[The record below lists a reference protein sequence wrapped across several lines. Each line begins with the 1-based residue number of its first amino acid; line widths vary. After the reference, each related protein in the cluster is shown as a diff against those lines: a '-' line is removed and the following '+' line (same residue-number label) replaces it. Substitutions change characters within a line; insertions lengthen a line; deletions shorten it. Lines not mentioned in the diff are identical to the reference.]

1 VKEGNVTKIVTSAL
15 SRRALGRQAI
25 AAATLLPAAGLLS
38 GRAIAQ
44 GAEIKFGFNG
54 DLSASPSAQSG
65 QAAVLGIQT
74 AIEEVNAA
82 GGLLGRRVTLV
93 SRDDLSQPPRSIQN
107 MSDLIDSER
116 VVTVFG
122 PTNSGNALAWRHIPN
137 QKRTPVMGCIGSATD
152 ITRPMSAG
160 ADNYMF
166 RVSMVDRTQVVA
178 LMAYVKKSPNA
189 RRVGYLSET
198 TGYGQ
203 GGLKDMQEVGAAQ
216 GITPVANERFNVN
229 DTDMTSQLQR
239 LRAANADT
247 VVVWAQGTPIGQ
259 LLRSMDKINYFPT
272 LVSCWAADNQSF
284 FNAAGPQLAE
294 RTFFLRTISEDR
306 TPRQQQF
313 FDRIQARLPTPSAF
327 SFAVHG
333 YDAAMLVAQA
343 IRQSGGT
350 EGPRLREALESLAQP
365 HEGVLKTYTRPF
377 SRTEREAIGA
387 ADLRWARW
395 RDGRLV
401 AFADEVTRSLQT
413 DDFRDAAT

>member
-1 VKEGNVTKIVTSAL
+1 MIKIPTPAMGRRTLGRQALATIALAPAAGML
-15 SRRALGRQAI
+15 SRRA
-25 AAATLLPAAGLLS
+25 T
-38 GRAIAQ
+38 AQ
-44 GAEIKFGFNG
+44 GGEIKFGFNG

-74 AIEEVNAA
+74 AIEDINGA
-82 GGLLGRRVTLV
+82 GGLLGRRIVLV

-116 VVTVFG
+116 AVAVFG
-122 PTNSGNALAWRHIPN
+122 PTNSGNALAWRHLPN
-137 QKRTPVMGCIGSATD
+137 QKRIPVMGCIGSATD
-152 ITRPMSAG
+152 ITRPVSAG

-178 LMAYVKKSPNA
+178 LMAYVKRSPNA
-189 RRVGYLSET
+189 RRLGFLSET

-203 GGLKDMQEVGAAQ
+203 GGLRDMQEVATAQ
-216 GITPVANERFNVN
+216 GITPAANERFNVN

-239 LRAANADT
+239 LRAANVDIA
-247 VVVWAQGTPIGQ
+247 VVWAQGTPIGQ

-272 LVSCWAADNQSF
+272 LISCWAADNQSF

-313 FDRIQARLPTPSAF
+313 YDRIQARLPTASAF

-333 YDAAMLVAQA
+333 YDAATLVAQA
-343 IRQSGGT
+343 IRQAGVT
-350 EGPRLREALESLAQP
+350 DGPRLREALEALQQP
-365 HEGVLKTYTRPF
+365 QEGVLKTYTRPF

-387 ADLRWARW
+387 ADLRWTRW

-401 AFADEVTRSLQT
+401 AFSDEVTRAIQEG
-413 DDFRDAAT
+413 DFLDTQG